1 MNTNFTRNNNGRSN
15 SNIDIPPQND
25 IRLAEIRAKQQ
36 ERLNK
41 ITQINIEKKKY
52 ENDNND
58 DEEKKDIKLNAKQ
71 QKMKESV
78 AYRYATTGKWS
89 KKDDDSGGGG
99 KYDSDVP
106 RYRAPSAFQRYGRR
120 PGGGGG

>member
-1 MNTNFTRNNNGRSN
+1 MKIHHEIK
-15 SNIDIPPQND
+15 NIKIPPQND

-41 ITQINIEKKKY
+41 ITQINMEKRKY
-52 ENDNND
+52 LNKD
-58 DEEKKDIKLNAKQ
+58 DEEKKKEIKLSAKQ
-71 QKMKESV
+71 QKIKDGV
-78 AYRYATTGKWS
+78 AYRFATTGEWS
-89 KKDDDSGGGG
+89 KKGDDDKGGGG
-99 KYDSDVP
+99 YDADTT